1 MNERNAINNAEGT
14 LNMTTGSPHR
24 IIIRFALPIFLSQV
38 FQQLY
43 NTADTF
49 LVGRFLGTEALA
61 AVSSSGTLI
70 FLMTSFIIGTT
81 MGPGW

>member
-14 LNMTTGSPHR
+14 LNMTTGSPYR